1 VRHGEDTGLDAL
13 EQGFLL
19 LMVTGDALTFGS
31 GSLVGFA
38 LGLLGGG
45 GSILAVPLLIYVVG
59 LKNTHVAIGTSAL
72 AVSANAFANLIPHA
86 RAGTVKWPCASV
98 FAVAGVAGAAAGA
111 LLARQV
117 EGQHLLFLFGL
128 VMLAVAAGMFSRRA
142 TEGDPLVRI
151 DGAIAVRLI
160 GAGVVVGLLSG
171 FFGIG
176 GGFLIVPAIMLG
188 SGMATVNAI
197 GSSLVSVGAFGLT
210 TAITYAVAGLVNWRV
225 AVVFVLGGIVGGLLG
240 VRLSAQLS
248 QQRGAL
254 SRTFAV
260 VVVFVAVFVLW
271 KSYRGIVR

>member
-1 VRHGEDTGLDAL
+1 MAPSDAL
-13 EQGFLL
+13 AF
-19 LMVTGDALTFGS
+19 VS

-86 RAGTVKWPCASV
+86 RAGNVKWPCAGV

-117 EGQHLLFLFGL
+117 DGQHLLFLFGL
-128 VMLAVAAGMFSRRA
+128 VMLAVAAAMFGRRA
-142 TEGDPLVRI
+142 ADGDPLVRI
-151 DGAIAVRLI
+151 DATIAVRLI
-160 GAGVVVGLLSG
+160 GAGLVVGLLSG

-188 SGMATVNAI
+188 SGMATLNAI

-210 TAITYAVAGLVNWRV
+210 TAITYALAGLVAMVEAREV
-225 AVVFVLGGIVGGLLG
+225 
-240 VRLSAQLS
+240 SAS
-248 QQRGAL
+248 EGWSSARGAL
-254 SRTFAV
+254 ARAQSRAR
-260 VVVFVAVFVLW
+260 AG
-271 KSYRGIVR
+271 SRRGARRRGS